1 MSMRPERH
9 QFKVGKYD
17 ILAQPAPGSAHMLRY
32 TIMLNGKRLGSM
44 LSMPSESNCRNL
56 ESPPVVPPLAFFV
69 GALLSSVLYRISG
82 IFEEPAPAWTTLPY
96 ALGIAAPL
104 IWRKRHPSLA
114 AIAVCPWPEC
124 DNGTAMKSRSGS
136 CAR

>member
-1 MSMRPERH
+1 MSTRPERH

-56 ESPPVVPPLAFFV
+56 ESPPVVPPPKFLSV
-69 GALLSSVLYRISG
+69 TYRPGRPKKGAPRPNQENDDTTRV
-82 IFEEPAPAWTTLPY
+82 PWT
-96 ALGIAAPL
+96 I
-104 IWRKRHPSLA
+104 K
-114 AIAVCPWPEC
+114 
-124 DNGTAMKSRSGS
+124 
-136 CAR
+136 